1 MKHGRELIHTTRQQ
15 WEEYLNEENFVRAI
29 AVSLDQMGATSK
41 KWTAEDIVDEAYYQ
55 ARALLLDFDPE
66 LDFKAD
72 YFDETRQRMGRKV
85 ACAVYAVTYRLLD
98 HFDVLE
104 GLRRQ
109 IVKAVTPTALKRI
122 LKALPVKT
130 AYIDFYPRTP
140 YFSNSDFVN
149 WCWMTQN
156 FLPVNVNR
164 ILVLARTYEYPQLV
178 AKAILGQLRA
188 YAILHDNLDDI
199 FLQESEALLK
209 AQLTEEQ
216 ILQVYVGDDV
226 QNDLYHKTAAE
237 IKPSDYDANPQA
249 LAELARATEE
259 LTEVRREI
267 EEKKQQLAQAQA
279 ENAQRMKESEEYK
292 ATIKAMEEQLGR
304 SHISFNKIAECIL
317 RLPTFSLQ
325 TEALQHINFLL
336 TGTGWSTKAEEVM
349 TRVFAQMREHSEK
362 YEVHIGT
369 LNNNGT
375 LNEISGSSVQLPDCG
390 PGLPKIAQ

>member
-1 MKHGRELIHTTRQQ
+1 MKHDRELIHTTRQQ

-66 LDFKAD
+66 LDFRAYKEDGMTLMSYEHIAG
-72 YFDETRQRMGRKV
+72 EL
-85 ACAVYAVTYRLLD
+85 ALHAAVYAVTYRLLD

-188 YAILHDNLDDI
+188 YAILHNNLDDI

-259 LTEVRREI
+259 LTEVRRE
-267 EEKKQQLAQAQA
+267 EAAA
-279 ENAQRMKESEEYK
+279 CPGP
-292 ATIKAMEEQLGR
+292 GR
-304 SHISFNKIAECIL
+304 ERPADEGVRGIQGHHQGHGGA
-317 RLPTFSLQ
+317 
-325 TEALQHINFLL
+325 A
-336 TGTGWSTKAEEVM
+336 
-349 TRVFAQMREHSEK
+349 
-362 YEVHIGT
+362 GT
-369 LNNNGT
+369 LAH
-375 LNEISGSSVQLPDCG
+375 LLQQDCRVHPASAHVQYAD
-390 PGLPKIAQ
+390 

>member
-1 MKHGRELIHTTRQQ
+1 
-15 WEEYLNEENFVRAI
+15 
-29 AVSLDQMGATSK
+29 MGAISK
-41 KWTAEDIVDEAYYQ
+41 KWTAEYIVDEAYYQ

-66 LDFKAD
+66 LDFRAD
-72 YFDETRQRMGRKV
+72 YFDETLQRMGRKV

-109 IVKAVTPTALKRI
+109 IVKAVTPTALKCI

-149 WCWMTQN
+149 WCRMTQN

-178 AKAILGQLRA
+178 AKAIL
-188 YAILHDNLDDI
+188 HDKLDDI
-199 FLQESEALLK
+199 FLQESEALQK

-226 QNDLYHKTAAE
+226 QKDLYHKTAAE

-259 LTEVRREI
+259 LTEVRRVI
-267 EEKKQQLAQAQA
+267 EEKKQQLAQA

-317 RLPTFSLQ
+317 RPQRPHRSRMVCRQGPQDHCLYAG
-325 TEALQHINFLL
+325 E
-336 TGTGWSTKAEEVM
+336 
-349 TRVFAQMREHSEK
+349 TRAGADV
-362 YEVHIGT
+362 
-369 LNNNGT
+369 
-375 LNEISGSSVQLPDCG
+375 
-390 PGLPKIAQ
+390 

>member
-149 WCWMTQN
+149 WC
-156 FLPVNVNR
+156 
-164 ILVLARTYEYPQLV
+164 
-178 AKAILGQLRA
+178 
-188 YAILHDNLDDI
+188 
-199 FLQESEALLK
+199 
-209 AQLTEEQ
+209 
-216 ILQVYVGDDV
+216 
-226 QNDLYHKTAAE
+226 
-237 IKPSDYDANPQA
+237 
-249 LAELARATEE
+249 
-259 LTEVRREI
+259 
-267 EEKKQQLAQAQA
+267 
-279 ENAQRMKESEEYK
+279 
-292 ATIKAMEEQLGR
+292 
-304 SHISFNKIAECIL
+304 
-317 RLPTFSLQ
+317 
-325 TEALQHINFLL
+325 
-336 TGTGWSTKAEEVM
+336 
-349 TRVFAQMREHSEK
+349 
-362 YEVHIGT
+362 
-369 LNNNGT
+369 
-375 LNEISGSSVQLPDCG
+375 
-390 PGLPKIAQ
+390 